1 MSFLDSSRPTPSWKE
16 SCYHKTNFKEVE
28 FCHFQIFS
36 RLKELALWFFGRNTF
51 VNKGHLCV
59 MWQPG
64 WEWSLGKNRYMYMYI
79 WVHLLVTWNYHNIVY
94 WLYPNNKQK
103 GYFLSN
109 SLWDSSKSNFPERLF
124 LLAFC
129 AYPIE
134 VTHSDLDLEKS
145 ILLRLY
151 IVGVIFIGRT
161 DTEAESPIIWPPD
174 AKSQVIGKDPDA
186 GSNWGQEEKGVTED
200 EMVGW
205 HHQLNGHEIEQTP
218 GDGEGQG
225 HLMCCSPWGCKE
237 SDMTECRWEVNRKQ
251 VSNSVL
257 CWVTVMELNRPPY
270 LAKWPNVG

>member
-1 MSFLDSSRPTPSWKE
+1 MSFLDSSRSTPSWKE

-28 FCHFQIFS
+28 FCLFQIFS

-64 WEWSLGKNRYMYMYI
+64 WEWSLGKNGYMYMYI

-134 VTHSDLDLEKS
+134 VTLWFRFREIYIAEIIYCRCDIHWKDWYWSWSSNNLATWCKEPSHWKRPWCWEQ
-145 ILLRLY
+145 LRS
-151 IVGVIFIGRT
+151 G
-161 DTEAESPIIWPPD
+161 
-174 AKSQVIGKDPDA
+174 
-186 GSNWGQEEKGVTED
+186 
-200 EMVGW
+200 
-205 HHQLNGHEIEQTP
+205 
-218 GDGEGQG
+218 GEGGDRGWDGWVASSTQWTWDWAN
-225 HLMCCSPWGCKE
+225 SR
-237 SDMTECRWEVNRKQ
+237 RWWRTGKPD
-251 VSNSVL
+251 VL
-257 CWVTVMELNRPPY
+257 QSLGLQRVRHDWV
-270 LAKWPNVG
+270 